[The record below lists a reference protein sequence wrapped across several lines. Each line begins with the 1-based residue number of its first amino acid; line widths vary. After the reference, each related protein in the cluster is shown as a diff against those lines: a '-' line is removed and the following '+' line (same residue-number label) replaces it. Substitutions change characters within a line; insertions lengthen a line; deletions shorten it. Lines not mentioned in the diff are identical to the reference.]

1 MFKRNFTPQQ
11 IVRVF
16 SLGAA
21 VSITLAAFAA
31 LAVTTIMPIVA
42 NDLKNLKLYPLA
54 FGMALAGQL
63 IGTAGAGA
71 WCDARGPKNSLYV
84 GLGFFVGGLTVCGAA
99 PSMQIF
105 ILGRTFQGLGG
116 GFLMVA
122 MYVLVGM
129 LVPASKQPRVFAIF
143 AASWILPAMV
153 GPGLAGVIVQY
164 LSWRSI
170 FFALIPLIGVAAA
183 FILPLTSVI
192 ESYNRPLPGHT
203 RRSLLS
209 SLAAGSGV
217 SLVMVGTALSGITN
231 LSITAF
237 GVILLVFG
245 VPRMFPAGTVT
256 LRPGLPS
263 IITARGFINAGFVAT
278 ESFLPLLLQTHRG
291 WSAKEAG
298 LVITVGSL
306 TWAAGSVIQGRV
318 SREGTRLKLPFIG
331 GVIGAVGVL
340 ITGLAAFEFI
350 PAWIS
355 AVGWAIGGLGIG
367 LSYPALAVLALAR
380 VPQSKH
386 GQASSY
392 IQLADSLGSATAI
405 ALVGVVFQVLGSAVN
420 GPLPYLVAPLLAIVL
435 SALSAFAGSRIGKS
449 TVSYDSGADALDFP
463 ELEDN

>member
-11 IVRVF
+11 VVRIF

-31 LAVTTIMPIVA
+31 LAVTTIMPTVA
-42 NDLKNLKLYPLA
+42 QELRNLKLYPLA

-63 IGTAGAGA
+63 IGTAAAGA
-71 WCDARGPKNSLYV
+71 WCDARGPKPSLYV
-84 GLGFFVGGLTVCGAA
+84 GLASFVGGLIICGAS
-99 PSMQIF
+99 PSMEVF
-105 ILGRTFQGLGG
+105 IVGRTFQGLGG

-129 LVPASKQPRVFAIF
+129 LVPSSKQPRVFAIF

-164 LSWRSI
+164 LSWRTI
-170 FFALIPLIGVAAA
+170 FFALVPLIAVAAA
-183 FILPLTSVI
+183 VLIPLVTVI
-192 ESYNRPLPGHT
+192 ESFERPLPGHT
-203 RRSLLS
+203 RQLLLS

-217 SLVMVGTALSGITN
+217 SLVMVGTSLSGVAN
-231 LSITAF
+231 FAVSVV
-237 GVILLVFG
+237 GVLLLVFG
-245 VPRMFPAGTVT
+245 VPRMFPRGTLT
-256 LRPGLPS
+256 LKPGLPS
-263 IITARGFINAGFVAT
+263 IITARGLINAGFVAT

-291 WSAKEAG
+291 WTAKEAG
-298 LVITVGSL
+298 LIITVGSL

-318 SREGTRLKLPFIG
+318 TREQTRLKLPFIG

-350 PAWIS
+350 PAQIS

-405 ALVGVVFQVLGSAVN
+405 ALVGVVFQFFKAAGNS
-420 GPLPYLVAPLLAIVL
+420 PLPYLIAPLLAVL
-435 SALSAFAGSRIGKS
+435 LAATSAFAGVRIGAAS
-449 TVSYDSGADALDFP
+449 AGYSSDDVEVDFP
-463 ELEDN
+463 ELEDD